1 MEKFLKHKTTEL
13 KPTDEIFLRLLS
25 SKSSIFPPD
34 EEKCRE
40 KKLLQESRQLGYEK
54 DFAQAQCKFEAAEKL
69 KLTIAL
75 KAKEFT
81 DATKALNTAKRRLSA
96 TIDAY
101 EYAKAQS
108 WDEIIVHLEGRLYDY
123 HKAVEEKEKHAKEEK
138 KRITMEKRQR
148 LKRAREEANAEEG
161 SIAEGPVE
169 VAAVTPITGSNSS
182 FTPAP
187 KHAASR
193 KRKVSTYQLKK
204 KSNINRGKGSTM
216 KAAVRSKLT
225 QEKFNVS

>member
-123 HKAVEEKEKHAKEEK
+123 HKAVEEKEKLV
-138 KRITMEKRQR
+138 MPSSC
-148 LKRAREEANAEEG
+148 G
-161 SIAEGPVE
+161 VE
-169 VAAVTPITGSNSS
+169 RVFS
-182 FTPAP
+182 
-187 KHAASR
+187 
-193 KRKVSTYQLKK
+193 QLKH
-204 KSNINRGKGSTM
+204 IL
-216 KAAVRSKLT
+216 AVCGNSPTEEMLELRTLVRCNASIPGL
-225 QEKFNVS
+225 

>member
-13 KPTDEIFLRLLS
+13 KPTDEIFLRLLT

-108 WDEIIVHLEGRLYDY
+108 WDEIIVHLEGPCDALKLWCRTCVLAAEAYSCSL
-123 HKAVEEKEKHAKEEK
+123 
-138 KRITMEKRQR
+138 RQQSHR
-148 LKRAREEANAEEG
+148 RNA
-161 SIAEGPVE
+161 
-169 VAAVTPITGSNSS
+169 
-182 FTPAP
+182 
-187 KHAASR
+187 
-193 KRKVSTYQLKK
+193 
-204 KSNINRGKGSTM
+204 
-216 KAAVRSKLT
+216 
-225 QEKFNVS
+225 

>member
-123 HKAVEEKEKHAKEEK
+123 HKAVEEKEKLLPFAGFAFWK
-138 KRITMEKRQR
+138 
-148 LKRAREEANAEEG
+148 
-161 SIAEGPVE
+161 P
-169 VAAVTPITGSNSS
+169 VTPLTTKPPLLYLSISLTKN
-182 FTPAP
+182 FPTNFM
-187 KHAASR
+187 SR
-193 KRKVSTYQLKK
+193 KIYPL
-204 KSNINRGKGSTM
+204 GF
-216 KAAVRSKLT
+216 L
-225 QEKFNVS
+225 QEGL